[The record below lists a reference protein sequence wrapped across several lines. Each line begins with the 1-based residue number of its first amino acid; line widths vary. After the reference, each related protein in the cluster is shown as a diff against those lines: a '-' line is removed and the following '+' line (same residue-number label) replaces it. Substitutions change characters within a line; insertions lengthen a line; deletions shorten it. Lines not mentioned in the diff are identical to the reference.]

1 MWAEDRGR
9 VVGGRVVPTPWDG
22 RWSGYRLRDGMTA
35 PRCGEVAWVEPNGK
49 QPSWR
54 GTVTE
59 RNYEFGT

>member
-1 MWAEDRGR
+1 M
-9 VVGGRVVPTPWDG
+9 VGGRVVPTPWDG